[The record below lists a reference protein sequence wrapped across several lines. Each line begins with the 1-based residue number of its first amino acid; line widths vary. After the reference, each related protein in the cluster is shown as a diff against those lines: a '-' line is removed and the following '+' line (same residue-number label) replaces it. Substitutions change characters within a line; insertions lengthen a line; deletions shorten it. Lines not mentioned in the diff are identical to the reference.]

1 MSVAEHVDNTLN
13 DREATYGDFASLA
26 KAIQAYKSAARAA
39 PSWPAMSAVQR
50 EVIDMKLVKMC
61 RSLYGN
67 PNHVDNWVD
76 GAGYDMLA
84 AEELGR
90 VRAPAA
96 AANPANPLELE
107 QTVK

>member
-1 MSVAEHVDNTLN
+1 MSLIVDELLNT
-13 DREATYGDFASLA
+13 REQTYGAFADLA

-39 PSWPAMSAVQR
+39 PSWMRMSAVQR
-50 EVIDMKLVKMC
+50 EVVDMKITKMC
-61 RSLYGN
+61 RSLYGD

-90 VRAPAA
+90 QRQPAA
-96 AANPANPLELE
+96 AANPTSPEALAI
-107 QTVK
+107 TVQET